1 MNSFSKISILQTVQ
15 ALVAHHLPIEP
26 VVTVPTPEQNPD
38 FNLFIVRLMHFFQ
51 ELDISVHGFYGFTIH
66 RWTAVH
72 RDALEERT
80 VLEEVSRQSEES
92 RVIV

>member
-1 MNSFSKISILQTVQ
+1 MNSFKKISTLQTVQ

-26 VVTVPTPEQNPD
+26 VVTVSTPEQNPD

-51 ELDISVHGFYGFTIH
+51 ELRVSVHGFYGFTLH
-66 RWTAVH
+66 RRTAVY

-80 VLEEVSRQSEES
+80 VLEEVAGQSEES